1 MRKIRDG
8 SFNTITRWNYG
19 KICEL
24 VGGGETSVAATKGQ
38 LDGAIR
44 AAMGSNSVHVIDVRV
59 PRDDMSPQLSTMS
72 AELGKMRG
80 GRKK

>member
-8 SFNTITRWNYG
+8 AFNVITQWRYG

-38 LDGAIR
+38 LDGAIQ
-44 AAMGSNSVHVIDVRV
+44 AAMGSKHVHVIDVRL
-59 PRDDMSPQLSTMS
+59 PRDDVSPQLANMGREM
-72 AELGKMRG
+72 AKLRG
-80 GRKK
+80 VKK